1 MPQLR
6 TVETLNI
13 NQLNSPAMKLSE
25 LAKVTGATF
34 NSTDGEIEIV
44 GAAGLDQAQAGQ
56 VTFLSNPRY
65 TSRVN
70 DTAAAAIYLAE
81 DAQISRSD
89 LAVMRAKDPYLAFT
103 RALIAFQPKRE
114 FKSLRAPSA
123 VIDSTSRVP
132 QETFIG
138 AHVAI
143 GMNCVIGERVRIH
156 SNVTIYDNVS
166 IGDETE
172 IHSGVA
178 IRDGSVIGKRVI
190 IHNNAVIGADG
201 FGFAKDEQRRW
212 LKIPQTGRVVIED
225 DVEIGA
231 GTTIDRASTGET
243 RIKRGAKLDNLV
255 QIGHSC
261 MVGEDALIC
270 AQVGLAGSSRVGDR
284 VILTGQVGIGGHIT
298 VGDDAILY
306 PQSGVPNDVAPG
318 EILVGTP
325 AFEVSAFWRA
335 VAVFKKLGEV
345 PKRLRALEKRLDAVE
360 KSESPE

>member
-1 MPQLR
+1 
-6 TVETLNI
+6 
-13 NQLNSPAMKLSE
+13 MKLSE
-25 LAKVTGATF
+25 LAKITGATID
-34 NSTDGEIEIV
+34 SSDGEIEIE

-65 TSRVN
+65 TSQVN
-70 DTAAAAIYLAE
+70 DTAAAAIYLA
-81 DAQISRSD
+81 DDTQISRTD

-103 RALIAFQPKRE
+103 RALIAFQPERE

-123 VIDSTSRVP
+123 VIDSSSRVP
-132 QETFIG
+132 QETVIG

-143 GMNCVIGERVRIH
+143 GKNCVIGERVRIH
-156 SNVTIYDNVS
+156 PNVTVYDNVS
-166 IGDETE
+166 IGDESE

-178 IRDGSVIGKRVI
+178 IRDGSVIGQRVI

-225 DVEIGA
+225 EVEIGA

-261 MVGEDALIC
+261 VVGEDALIC

-345 PKRLRALEKRLDAVE
+345 PKRLRALEKRLDEIE
-360 KSESPE
+360 KPKAEQ

>member
-1 MPQLR
+1 
-6 TVETLNI
+6 
-13 NQLNSPAMKLSE
+13 MKLSE
-25 LAKVTGATF
+25 LATQTGATCRQ
-34 NSTDGEIEIV
+34 SEDEIEIE
-44 GAAGLDQAQAGQ
+44 GAAGLDQAGSGQ

-70 DTAAAAIYLAE
+70 DTAASAIYLTE
-81 DAQISRSD
+81 DAEISRAD
-89 LAVMRAKDPYLAFT
+89 LAVLRAKDPYLAFT
-103 RALIAFQPKRE
+103 RALIVFQPKRE
-114 FKSLRAPSA
+114 FAPLLDPSA
-123 VIDSTSRVP
+123 VIDSSTRL
-132 QETFIG
+132 QKDTFID

-143 GMNCVIGERVRIH
+143 GKNCEIGERVRIH
-156 SNVTIYDNVS
+156 PNVTIYDNVT
-166 IGDETE
+166 IGDDSE

-231 GTTIDRASTGET
+231 NTTIDRASTGET

-261 MVGEDALIC
+261 IVGEDALLC

-345 PKRLRALEKRLDAVE
+345 PKRLRALEKRLDEVE
-360 KSESPE
+360 KSRSAEE

>member
-1 MPQLR
+1 
-6 TVETLNI
+6 
-13 NQLNSPAMKLSE
+13 MKLSD
-25 LAKVTGATF
+25 LAAQTGATCSQ
-34 NSTDGEIEIV
+34 NHADIEIV
-44 GAAGLDQAQAGQ
+44 GAAGLDQAEAGQ

-70 DTAAAAIYLAE
+70 TTAASAIYVSENAE
-81 DAQISRSD
+81 IARAD
-89 LAVMRAKDPYLAFT
+89 LAVLRAKDPYLAFT
-103 RALIAFQPKRE
+103 RAMIVFH
-114 FKSLRAPSA
+114 APADFEPYWDPTA
-123 VIDSTSRVP
+123 VIDSSTRIPKQV
-132 QETFIG
+132 FID

-143 GMNCVIGERVRIH
+143 GKNVVLGNRVRIH
-156 SNVTIYDNVS
+156 PNVTIYDNVT
-166 IGDETE
+166 IGNDSE

-178 IRDGSVIGKRVI
+178 IRENTTIGKRVI
-190 IHNNAVIGADG
+190 IHNNAVIGSDG
-201 FGFAKDEQRRW
+201 FGFAKDEERSW

-261 MVGEDALIC
+261 EVGEDALLC
-270 AQVGLAGSSRVGDR
+270 SQVGMAGSSRVGDR

-298 VGDDAILY
+298 VGNDAILY

-335 VAVFKKLGEV
+335 VAVFKKLGDI
-345 PKRLRALEKRLDAVE
+345 PRRIRALEKRLDEIE
-360 KSESPE
+360 KSKSQR

>member
-1 MPQLR
+1 
-6 TVETLNI
+6 
-13 NQLNSPAMKLSE
+13 MKLSE
-25 LAKVTGATF
+25 LAVLTGATCDP
-34 NSTDGEIEIV
+34 NDSEVRIE
-44 GAAGLDQAQAGQ
+44 GAAGLDQAQSGQ
-56 VTFLSNPRY
+56 ITFLSNPRY

-70 DTAAAAIYLAE
+70 DTSASAIYVAE
-81 DAQISRSD
+81 DFELARKD
-89 LAVMRAKDPYLAFT
+89 LALLRAKDPYLAFT
-103 RALIAFQPKRE
+103 RALIAFQPKRKFE
-114 FKSLRAPSA
+114 PLLDPSA
-123 VIDSTSRVP
+123 VVDSSTRLPKEIFID
-132 QETFIG
+132 

-143 GMNCVIGERVRIH
+143 GKNCEIGKRVRVH
-156 SNVTIYDNVS
+156 PNATIYDNVT
-166 IGDETE
+166 IGDDTE

-178 IRDGSVIGKRVI
+178 IRDGSVIGQRVI

-243 RIKRGAKLDNLV
+243 RIKRGTKLDNLV

-261 MVGEDALIC
+261 IVGEDALLC

-298 VGDDAILY
+298 IGDDAILY

-318 EILVGTP
+318 EVLVGTP

-345 PKRLRALEKRLDAVE
+345 PKRLRALEKRLDEVE
-360 KSESPE
+360 KSTTT